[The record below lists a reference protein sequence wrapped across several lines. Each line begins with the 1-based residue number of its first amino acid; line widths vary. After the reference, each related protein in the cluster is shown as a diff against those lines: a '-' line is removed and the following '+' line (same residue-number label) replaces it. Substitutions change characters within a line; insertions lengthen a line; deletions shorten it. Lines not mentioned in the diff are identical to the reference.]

1 MRSALW
7 VVAILGAAALAAG
20 CSGSD
25 TSSTTQDVQSDHRGG
40 GGGHYNGNTFADVY
54 LTHANADLLQTSNT
68 AWTLAKTGSVNTS
81 NETVTWEI
89 TTTKGA
95 TVGGN
100 LVVDGDLNL
109 TNIGN
114 GPASLGNIVV
124 NLQVRDSN
132 HHHHHGGGW
141 GWGHHHHDQ
150 DEWETVASDVA
161 NATADVN
168 ATSANVVASENTEG
182 QGTFTTGPGS
192 GKLFFLDRATNS
204 VFSLVPEVTLPKFS
218 QTPLLFSASFDNNVL
233 HLAQG
238 SEVRVE
244 VIVTFGNHALGG
256 PGSGTN
262 IDINGNGVIDPDEHR
277 VRSVSNLFDQF
288 VPQTMA
294 ANSKLTIS
302 DAIADIT
309 TTGTVTF
316 SNAVIDLATGT
327 VTADYNAGSMGGS
340 ITNCA
345 HAMGNGISDPVGS
358 IIYTIVAPLNLTAC
372 NTEVIQQVA
381 CTPGAPGCGWHNNDL
396 VTFSQD
402 EWGETPAG
410 TNVGTLLED
419 NFDNVF
425 APENDLME
433 IGIPGSAGFSIIFDN
448 PDDLISYLPANGT
461 AAALT
466 ADLLDPASSASGVY
480 GGEVAALRLNIAFG
494 DDSLVSGTSG
504 LLLGDLHVCAL
515 TGTQA
520 ALNNMTVRQ
529 VQDVANT
536 LLGGGAGPVSI
547 ADAAIVVG
555 SVNMAFDAGF
565 VSTFAQQSLV
575 NGACP

>member
-1 MRSALW
+1 MRTALR
-7 VVAILGAAALAAG
+7 VVPILGAAALVAG
-20 CSGSD
+20 CSSSNTDTGSA
-25 TSSTTQDVQSDHRGG
+25 TQDEQSDHRGG
-40 GGGHYNGNTFADVY
+40 GGGKFDGNTFADVY

-68 AWTLAKTGSVNTS
+68 AWTLAKTGSVNTL
-81 NETVTWEI
+81 NETVTWTI

-114 GPASLGNIVV
+114 GPATLGNIVV
-124 NLQVRDSN
+124 NLQVRGPE
-132 HHHHHGGGW
+132 HHHGW
-141 GWGHHHHDQ
+141 GWGWGRHHHDQ
-150 DEWETVASDVA
+150 QEWKTVASDVA
-161 NATADVN
+161 NATSDVN
-168 ATSANVVASENTEG
+168 ATSANVVASENTED

-218 QTPLLFSASFDNNVL
+218 QTPLLFSASFDNNTL

-262 IDINGNGVIDPDEHR
+262 IDINGNGKIDPDEHR
-277 VRSVSNLFDQF
+277 VRSVSNLFDLF
-288 VPQTMA
+288 VPQTLA
-294 ANSKLTIS
+294 ANNTLTTS
-302 DAIADIT
+302 DAVADIT

-316 SNAVIDLATGT
+316 SNAVIDLMTGT

-345 HAMGNGISDPVGS
+345 HATGTGISDPVGS

-372 NTEVIQQVA
+372 NTETIHQVA

-402 EWGETPAG
+402 EWGETPAS

-425 APENDLME
+425 APENDQME
-433 IGIPGSAGFSIIFDN
+433 IGIPGVAGFSIIFDN
-448 PDDLISYLPANGT
+448 PDDLITYLPANGT

-466 ADLLDPASSASGVY
+466 A
-480 GGEVAALRLNIAFG
+480 
-494 DDSLVSGTSG
+494 
-504 LLLGDLHVCAL
+504 
-515 TGTQA
+515 
-520 ALNNMTVRQ
+520 
-529 VQDVANT
+529 
-536 LLGGGAGPVSI
+536 
-547 ADAAIVVG
+547 
-555 SVNMAFDAGF
+555 
-565 VSTFAQQSLV
+565 
-575 NGACP
+575 

>member
-7 VVAILGAAALAAG
+7 VFSILGAAAAAG

-25 TSSTTQDVQSDHRGG
+25 TSSATQDEQSDHRGG
-40 GGGHYNGNTFADVY
+40 GGGRFNGNTFADVY
-54 LTHANADLLQTSNT
+54 LTHANADLLQTSDT

-81 NETVTWEI
+81 NETVTWTI

-114 GPASLGNIVV
+114 GPATLGNIVV
-124 NLQVRDSN
+124 NLQVRDSD
-132 HHHHHGGGW
+132 HHHHHGWGW
-141 GWGHHHHDQ
+141 GWGHHREHE
-150 DEWETVASDVA
+150 EWKTVASDVA
-161 NATADVN
+161 NATSDVN
-168 ATSANVVASENTEG
+168 ATSANVVASENTED

-218 QTPLLFSASFDNNVL
+218 QTPLLFSASFDNNAL
-233 HLAQG
+233 QLAQG

-277 VRSVSNLFDQF
+277 VRSVSNLFQRD
-288 VPQTMA
+288 VPQTLA
-294 ANSKLTIS
+294 ANSSLTTS
-302 DAIADIT
+302 DAVADIT

-316 SNAVIDLATGT
+316 SNATIDLATGI
-327 VTADYNAGSMGGS
+327 VTADYNPGLMGGS

-372 NTEVIQQVA
+372 NTEVIHQVA
-381 CTPGAPGCGWHNNDL
+381 CTPGTTGCGWHDNDL
-396 VTFSQD
+396 VTWSQVA
-402 EWGETPAG
+402 WGADPTSGDISGE
-410 TNVGTLLED
+410 LESD
-419 NFDNVF
+419 FDTVF
-425 APENDLME
+425 APDGGLME
-433 IGIPGSAGFSIIFDN
+433 IGTPGAAGFSMIFDSA
-448 PDDLISYLPANGT
+448 DAVITYLPASGT
-461 AAALT
+461 PGPLT
-466 ADLLDPASSASGVY
+466 ADLLDPVSTASGAL
-480 GGEVAALRLNIAFG
+480 GGELTTMRLNITFN
-494 DDSLVSGTSG
+494 DDGLLVGTSG

-520 ALNNMTVRQ
+520 PLNGLTVRQ
-529 VQDVANT
+529 IQDQANT
-536 LLGGGAGPVSI
+536 LLGGGAASVSFQDMFVVTNEIDMSFNGGP
-547 ADAAIVVG
+547 
-555 SVNMAFDAGF
+555 

-575 NGACP
+575 NGPCPP